1 MYRLNESILFCVIL
15 GVALVL
21 SCTNNATTFHPAT
34 AKANPPAE
42 SPTDATTHQSIEV
55 ANNEKTAHSSSL
67 LDLGDR
73 LMLVYFAGS
82 KEGASDVKIMS
93 HFIDKQTLDYTPQ
106 REILSAKS
114 LSLMADKFI
123 KKLGNPV
130 IFKDEMG
137 GGINLFVVGVSLGG
151 WATSR
156 IYQLKFSSDLSQ
168 LEFRGELQLGLLAN
182 FSHLVRTP
190 AILLEN
196 GGFMLPLYH
205 ELARKYPLVAF
216 FDNDANLTH
225 TRRLTT
231 LKNQLQPTII
241 ALNKSECLAFFR
253 NHKAYQNA
261 SFLQKCK
268 DGGESWDAPQ
278 PTNLKAYDDS
288 YLLLSYI
295 NAENKRRILLLYN
308 DGKGTQNG
316 VTYNNSRR
324 RLSLYF
330 LQDSTL
336 DFKRDSSEVQDSA
349 NLRDST
355 KLKDSANSQDSAPNS
370 NQKLDSS
377 ETHKNHHFTFLLNID
392 TVDES
397 YPNEVSYPS
406 AIIADSTS
414 GNLHA
419 TAQATSRQY
428 LFIAY
433 THNRKRIK
441 VQKIDLQD
449 LEQRIKMLENS
460 DSNEAQKSFKTPT
473 LARGL

>member
-1 MYRLNESILFCVIL
+1 M
-15 GVALVL
+15 
-21 SCTNNATTFHPAT
+21 
-34 AKANPPAE
+34 
-42 SPTDATTHQSIEV
+42 
-55 ANNEKTAHSSSL
+55 
-67 LDLGDR
+67 
-73 LMLVYFAGS
+73 
-82 KEGASDVKIMS
+82 
-93 HFIDKQTLDYTPQ
+93 
-106 REILSAKS
+106 
-114 LSLMADKFI
+114 
-123 KKLGNPV
+123 
-130 IFKDEMG
+130 
-137 GGINLFVVGVSLGG
+137 GVSLGG

-156 IYQLKFSSDLSQ
+156 IYQLKFSSDLSH

-190 AILLEN
+190 AISLEN

-225 TRRLTT
+225 TRRLNT

-241 ALNKSECLAFFR
+241 ALNQSECLAFFR

-261 SFLQKCK
+261 SFLQKCG
-268 DGGESWDAPQ
+268 DGGEVWESPQ

-308 DGKGTQNG
+308 DGKGTQDG

-330 LQDSTL
+330 LRDSAI
-336 DFKRDSSEVQDSA
+336 DFRQDSSETQDF
-349 NLRDST
+349 T
-355 KLKDSANSQDSAPNS
+355 KLKNSALDS

-377 ETHKNHHFTFLLNID
+377 DFSHKNHHFAFLLNID
-392 TVDES
+392 SVDES

-406 AIIADSTS
+406 AIIADSTNKNNDKS
-414 GNLHA
+414 HA
-419 TAQATSRQY
+419 TAQSTQRHAKPISQQY

-433 THNRKRIK
+433 THNRKHIK
-441 VQKIDLQD
+441 VQKIDLQI

-460 DSNEAQKSFKTPT
+460 DSNEAKNYSLKT

>member
-15 GVALVL
+15 GIALVL
-21 SCTNNATTFHPAT
+21 SCTNNATTFYPAT

-42 SPTDATTHQSIEV
+42 STANATTHQSIEV
-55 ANNEKTAHSSSL
+55 ANNEQTAHSSSL

-130 IFKDEMG
+130 IFKDKMG

-156 IYQLKFSSDLSQ
+156 IYQLKFSSDLSH
-168 LEFRGELQLGLLAN
+168 LEFKGELQLGLLAN

-190 AILLEN
+190 AIWLEN

-216 FDNDANLTH
+216 FDNSANLTH

-241 ALNKSECLAFFR
+241 AINQSECLAFFR

-261 SFLQKCK
+261 SFLQYCK
-268 DGGESWDAPQ
+268 DGGESWDTPQ

-295 NAENKRRILLLYN
+295 NAQNKRRILLLYN
-308 DGKGTQNG
+308 DGKGTQDG
-316 VTYNNSRR
+316 VFYNNSRR

-330 LQDSTL
+330 LRDSTI
-336 DFKRDSSEVQDSA
+336 DSKRDSA
-349 NLRDST
+349 NLRDSA
-355 KLKDSANSQDSAPNS
+355 KLKDSAPDS

-377 ETHKNHHFTFLLNID
+377 KTHKNHHFTFLLNID
-392 TVDES
+392 TVDER

-406 AIIADSTS
+406 AIIADSIS
-414 GNLHA
+414 VNNHKRHA

-433 THNRKRIK
+433 THNRKSIK

-449 LEQRIKMLENS
+449 LEQRIKTLENS
-460 DSNEAQKSFKTPT
+460 DSNEAKNPFLEMPT